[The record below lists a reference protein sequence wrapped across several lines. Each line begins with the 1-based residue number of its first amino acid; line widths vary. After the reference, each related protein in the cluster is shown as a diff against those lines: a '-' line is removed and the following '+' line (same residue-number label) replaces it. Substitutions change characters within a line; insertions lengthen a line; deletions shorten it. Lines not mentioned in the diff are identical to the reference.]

1 MVGNEARFDIEPTTP
16 IVPEKIAVFAD
27 ERIKFLS
34 GFRIGVKLDREGCKK
49 DIQLLMDYLK
59 KIANTIDDAQQFL

>member
-16 IVPEKIAVFAD
+16 IVPGKIAVFAD

-34 GFRIGVKLDREGCKK
+34 EFRIGIKLDRKGWKK
-49 DIQLLMDYLK
+49 DIQLLIDYLK
-59 KIANTIDDAQQFL
+59 KIVNTTDDA